1 MFQALVPIFR
11 LMKTNVK
18 AILPLVIGLMVLFF
32 ASCKTKNDIDLGK
45 RPMLSL
51 KEAPGYISKSDTVK
65 MNELVKVGVIVDNE
79 GAADK
84 LNKFYVLKV
93 NGENDYTVVKEV
105 IVSEEEAWSFSE
117 EVKFTFTS
125 AGARSYKFIINN
137 THGVESEKVITF
149 TVVE

>member
-1 MFQALVPIFR
+1 MFQALVAIFR
-11 LMKTNVK
+11 LMKTSVK
-18 AILPLVIGLMVLFF
+18 AILPFVVGLMVLFF

-51 KEAPGYISKSDTVK
+51 KQEAGYTSKSDTVNV
-65 MNELVKVGVIVDNE
+65 NELVKVGVIVDNE

-84 LNKFYVLKV
+84 LNKFYVLKI
-93 NGENDYTVVKEV
+93 NGEEDYTVVKEV
-105 IVSEEEAWSFSE
+105 DVPEEEAYSFAE

-125 AGARSYKFIINN
+125 AGKRTYKFIVNN
-137 THGVESEKVITF
+137 THGVESEKILTF